1 MSRPGML
8 LATGLIWAGATGATL
23 GAEAPP
29 LCGKPL
35 PAVVATVEAEQI
47 PRSAVLVRLKTPDLN
62 SCRQALDEAIRAA
75 LVRREAEAYRLRV
88 TSAEVRIAADEFRK
102 GFASDE
108 ALERFL
114 AEREAGEADLERM
127 IEDRVV
133 LKAIDER
140 QINAWVFA
148 DSLQEDYFSRHRAE
162 LAKNRVK
169 VAHILVPTR
178 QEAERIVGEMK
189 TKDRTF
195 ADFAGYYSVDA
206 KTREQGGDLG
216 WIERGTMPKP
226 FDDAAFAAEVGV
238 VAPPVQSSLGWHLIK
253 VEDRKRGA
261 DQTLDDHRARVIRLL
276 QEEEW
281 GLQRDEWW
289 SELRGQA
296 HVWVTPELV
305 AHSPDQSHGHP
316 ETHDEVRHGG

>member
-1 MSRPGML
+1 MSRRLGML
-8 LATGLIWAGATGATL
+8 CATGLIWAGAAGAAF

-29 LCGKPL
+29 PCGKPL
-35 PAVVATVEAEQI
+35 PAVVATVEEDQI
-47 PRSAVLVRLKTPDLN
+47 PRSALLVRLKTQGLDA
-62 SCRQALDEAIRAA
+62 CRQALDEAIRAA
-75 LVRREAEAYRLRV
+75 LVRREAEAYRLGV
-88 TSAEVRIAADEFRK
+88 TPAEVRIAVDEFRK

-108 ALERFL
+108 ALTRFL
-114 AEREAGEADLERM
+114 AEREAGEADVERM
-127 IEDRVV
+127 IEDRVL

-140 QINAWVFA
+140 QINSWVFA
-148 DSLQEDYFSRHRAE
+148 DSLQEDYFSQHRAD
-162 LAKNRVK
+162 LAKDRVK
-169 VAHILVPTR
+169 AAHILVPTR

-206 KTREQGGDLG
+206 KTRDRGGDLG

-238 VAPPVQSSLGWHLIK
+238 VGPPVQSSLGWHLIK

-276 QEEEW
+276 REEEW

-296 HVWVTPELV
+296 HIRIAPELAPAAGV
-305 AHSPDQSHGHP
+305 VHA
-316 ETHDEVRHGG
+316 E